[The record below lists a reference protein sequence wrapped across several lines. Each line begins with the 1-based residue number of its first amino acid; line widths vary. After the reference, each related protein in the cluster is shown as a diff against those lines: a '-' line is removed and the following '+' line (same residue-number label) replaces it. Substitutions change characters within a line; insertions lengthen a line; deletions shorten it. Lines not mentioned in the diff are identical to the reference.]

1 MPSNE
6 PQRHSRN
13 DIQRHLKLAE
23 DVLMNFSSFS
33 LLLEAR
39 MLSGAPPIRISTPHR
54 TTRLGDNGCLD
65 FSPCHPTFRNT
76 FSGLLYL
83 LHVKGLSPSCQGFLF
98 VFRKVSPTSLPPS
111 PGFQTQ
117 IKYLAILQ
125 TKEADKI

>member
-1 MPSNE
+1 
-6 PQRHSRN
+6 
-13 DIQRHLKLAE
+13 
-23 DVLMNFSSFS
+23 
-33 LLLEAR
+33 
-39 MLSGAPPIRISTPHR
+39 MLSGAPPIRISTLHR

-65 FSPCHPTFRNT
+65 FSPCHPTFRKM